1 MFGLPRTQLL
11 SVAAAGVLV
20 TLTVGSTP
28 VRANEVAQNLGPV
41 GPYEPILTTV
51 GGKRVIAFYVRGGL
65 RYRRSGLGF
74 GKRDADTA
82 ARIRVSLN
90 PGHVIH
96 IDSAESKSIT
106 LECGDFAKALSVIR

>member
-51 GGKRVIAFYVRGGL
+51 GGKRVIAFYVRGNDGCDIDAVVWDSENAMPTQ
-65 RYRRSGLGF
+65 RHAF
-74 GKRDADTA
+74 G
-82 ARIRVSLN
+82 
-90 PGHVIH
+90 
-96 IDSAESKSIT
+96 SA
-106 LECGDFAKALSVIR
+106 